1 METIVVR
8 VIGFI
13 AIIALGFIARTAGL
27 LKREDA
33 HILSNIVMNVTL
45 PCALVSGM
53 NGAAVDATVLVAFA
67 MGFAANLALIF
78 TARLRARRQ
87 DAKDAACEM
96 LNTGGY
102 NVGNFAIPFAASF
115 FPASGL
121 PFLCMFDAGNSIMCL
136 GGTYSIVRGGMKS
149 GRHVSARDFLRTLL
163 SAVAFDTYMV
173 LLALAF
179 AGIVLPAPVVEVA
192 GMIGGANSFLVMFML
207 GVLLDIHIDMTRLHA
222 IARILTT
229 RYGLSILF
237 AVLVLVAA
245 PLPLIGRQMVAVA
258 LCSPLSNMNAV
269 FSAEL
274 GLDDKIPAAVATLSI
289 LISTALMSAAVVQ
302 FAA

>member
-1 METIVVR
+1 MEAIAVKVA
-8 VIGFI
+8 GFI
-13 AIIALGFIARTAGL
+13 VIIALGFVARAAGL
-27 LKREDA
+27 LGREDA
-33 HILSNIVMNVTL
+33 RILSNIVMNITL

-67 MGFAANLALIF
+67 MGLAANIVLIA
-78 TARLRARRQ
+78 TARLRARRE
-87 DAKDAACEM
+87 DAAGRACEM

-136 GGTYSIVRGGMKS
+136 GGTYSIVRGSLKS
-149 GRHVSARDFLRTLL
+149 GRHVSVRDFLRTLL
-163 SAVAFDTYMV
+163 SSVAFDTYMV
-173 LLALAF
+173 LLVLAF
-179 AGIVLPAPVVEVA
+179 AGIALPTPVVEVT

-207 GVLLDIHIDMTRLHA
+207 GVLLDVHIDTTRLHA

-229 RYGLSILF
+229 RYGLSIAF
-237 AVLVLVAA
+237 AALVLIAA
-245 PLPLIGRQMVAVA
+245 PLPLIGRHMVAVA
-258 LCSPLSNMNAV
+258 LCSPLSNINAV
-269 FSAEL
+269 YSAEL
-274 GLDDKIPAAVATLSI
+274 GLDGKVPAAVATLSI
-289 LISTALMSAAVVQ
+289 LVSTVLMSIAVVQ